1 MKIIL
6 LQDEKKLGKKGEIIE
21 ANDGYARNYILPKK
35 IGVEA
40 TAKNLNDLK
49 LQKANNEKIAQQQLD
64 AAKELAAVLET
75 KQVVVKMKAGEGG
88 KAFGSVSSK
97 EIVAEF
103 KAQHGIELDKKKI
116 VLADSIKNFGN
127 YEVAVKLHP
136 QVTGK
141 FVVKVTEA

>member
-21 ANDGYARNYILPKK
+21 TSEGYARNYILPKK

-40 TAKNLNDLK
+40 TPKNLNDLK
-49 LQKANNEKIAQQQLD
+49 LQKANTEKVAQEQLQ
-64 AAKELAAVLET
+64 AAQELAKVLET
-75 KQVVVKMKAGEGG
+75 KQVVVKVKAGEGG
-88 KAFGSVSSK
+88 KMFGSVSTK

-103 KAQHGIELDKKKI
+103 KKQHNMELDKKKI
-116 VLADSIKNFGN
+116 VLADSIKAFGN
-127 YEVAVKLHP
+127 YEVAIKLHP

-141 FVVKVTEA
+141 FIVKVTEA

>member
-40 TAKNLNDLK
+40 TPKNLNDLK
-49 LQKANNEKIAQQQLD
+49 LQKANDEKVAQQQLD

-116 VLADSIKNFGN
+116 VLAYSIKNF
-127 YEVAVKLHP
+127 
-136 QVTGK
+136 
-141 FVVKVTEA
+141 